1 MTTYGS
7 IGKSMPRMDGRE
19 KVTGETRYTADLA
32 LEGVLWG
39 RCLRSP
45 LPHARIVRIDTSR
58 ARRLPGVHA
67 VLTGNDVRGIRYGRR
82 LYDVPVLA
90 EDRVRFV
97 GERVAAVA
105 AEDREVA
112 EEALLLIDV
121 EYEELPP
128 LFDPKDA
135 LKEGA
140 PLLHPEVNSYTGLP
154 KLLEAAS
161 NVFVRDAWVKGDVVE
176 GFAQADRIFEN
187 TFTVP
192 RQHQGYLETH
202 SCLVWIDEMGRTQV
216 WASNKVPYQVK
227 DQLSNALGLPR
238 ERIRV
243 NPVAIGGDYG
253 GKGSAM
259 DIPVAYFLAV
269 RTGRPVKMAM
279 DYLEEFTAG
288 NPRHAATV
296 HLKTGVKSDG
306 TITAQQARVVF
317 DSGAYG
323 GFKPTPGVNLGGAA
337 KAGGP
342 YRIPHVDI
350 EALHVYT
357 NSVPGGFMRAPGE
370 PQTVFAAES
379 HMDCIARELGLDP
392 LDFRLRNLMDDG
404 DDSPTGTR
412 YQGVRARETL
422 NAAAAAAG
430 YRSPKA
436 ANVGRGVAL
445 GERPTA
451 GGESHAAVTLDLDGT
466 VTVNSSIFEPGTGT
480 YTLLRQ
486 IVSEELRL
494 APESVDVQV
503 WDTDAVEFDTGVGG
517 SRVTRVAGL
526 AALQA
531 AGAAVQEAVT
541 VAADL
546 WGWPAARIALEGS
559 DLVRRDTGESRSWAG
574 LLRQWGRPVVGKS
587 SVVEPNPAATTSFTA
602 QIAEVSVDPE
612 TGEVKL
618 LRFTTA
624 HDIGAVLNP
633 LDHQGQIDGAVVQS
647 IGYALTEG
655 LEVVEGRVNCVS
667 LGEYKMPTTEDIPE
681 LRTVLLEPGG
691 GPGPYGAKG
700 IGENPLGPV
709 APAIANAV
717 ADAVGARVKS
727 LPITSEKVYRAL
739 LAG

>member
-1 MTTYGS
+1 MTTFGS
-7 IGKSMPRMDGRE
+7 IGQSTPRMDGPE
-19 KVTGETRYTADLA
+19 KVCGDTQFTADVT

-39 RCLRSP
+39 RALRSP
-45 LPHARIVRIDTSR
+45 MPHARIVSIDTSR
-58 ARRLPGVHA
+58 AQRVPGVHA
-67 VLTGNDVRGIRYGRR
+67 VLTGADVRGIRYGRR

-90 EDRVRFV
+90 EDLVRFV

-105 AEDREVA
+105 AEDRDVA

-128 LFDPKDA
+128 LFDPEDA
-135 LKEGA
+135 LREGA

-154 KLLEAAS
+154 QLLETPS
-161 NVFVRDAWVKGDVVE
+161 NVFVRDTWVKGDVAE

-202 SCLVWIDEMGRTQV
+202 SCLVWVDDLGRTQV

-227 DQLSNALGLPR
+227 DQLANALGIPR

-259 DIPVAYFLAV
+259 DVPLAYFLAV

-279 DYLEEFTAG
+279 DYLEELTAG

-296 HLKTGVKSDG
+296 QLKTGVKNDG

-342 YRIPHVDI
+342 YRIPNTDI

-357 NSVPGGFMRAPGE
+357 NNVPGGFMRAPGE

-379 HMDCIARELGLDP
+379 HMDCIAGELGLDP
-392 LDFRLRNLMDDG
+392 LDFRLKNLIDQGEDT
-404 DDSPTGTR
+404 PTGIQYR
-412 YQGVRARETL
+412 DVRARETL
-422 NAAAAAAG
+422 NAAVTAAD
-430 YRSPKA
+430 YHSPKP
-436 ANVGRGVAL
+436 ANVGRGLAIA
-445 GERPTA
+445 ERPTA
-451 GGESHAAVTLDLDGT
+451 GGESHAAVTLNLDGT

-494 APESVDVQV
+494 AQESIDVQV

-531 AGAAVQEAVT
+531 AGAAQQETVS

-546 WGWPAARIALEGS
+546 WGWPADGIALEGS
-559 DLVRRDTGESRSWAG
+559 SLVRLDTGESRSWAE
-574 LLRQWGRPVVGKS
+574 LLRQWGRSVVGKS

-602 QIAEVSVDPE
+602 QVAEVSVDPE

-624 HDIGAVLNP
+624 HDIGEVLNP

-655 LEVVEGRVNCVS
+655 LEVAEGRVNCAS
-667 LGEYKMPTTEDIPE
+667 LGEYKMPTTRDIPE
-681 LRTVLLEPGG
+681 LRTVLLEPGE

-739 LAG
+739 SAE